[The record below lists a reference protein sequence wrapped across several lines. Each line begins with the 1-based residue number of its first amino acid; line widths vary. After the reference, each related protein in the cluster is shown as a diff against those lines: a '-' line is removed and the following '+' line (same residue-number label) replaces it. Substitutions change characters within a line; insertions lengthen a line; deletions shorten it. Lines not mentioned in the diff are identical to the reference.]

1 MMVCIAFGCS
11 CGPSANSPGSEQLG
25 YPEPHP
31 SPASWADI
39 AASLRARVARFLSMP
54 AYRSP
59 AVEPK
64 GHRGR
69 LALRAAFPCATSMTL
84 VQVAAAGLMVSR
96 YRTTLDDEKATR
108 RWRKL
113 MCAYCKQP
121 FLWARR
127 HGGLLLSEVRC

>member
-64 GHRGR
+64 DKEEG
-69 LALRAAFPCATSMTL
+69 LALRDAFRRACLIHAALCNQHNARPGDRGGPHGFTVPH
-84 VQVAAAGLMVSR
+84 
-96 YRTTLDDEKATR
+96 D
-108 RWRKL
+108 
-113 MCAYCKQP
+113 
-121 FLWARR
+121 ARR
-127 HGGLLLSEVRC
+127 